1 MLAYTYVEQGKFA
14 LLDKPKPV
22 LQNDR
27 DAAVKGLTLHPLV
40 NDFELAETL
49 SGIFFKEYASF
60 IHMNEALGQ

>member
-27 DAAVKGLTLHPLV
+27 DAIVRVTL
-40 NDFELAETL
+40 ASTCTSSTAL
-49 SGIFFKEYASF
+49 SPRRRPASPWV
-60 IHMNEALGQ
+60 MRWWAW